1 MLPIFLLLPPEPPL
15 HPDYVQHFLTSPPIF
30 LLLLPPSQPPL
41 HPDSVQR
48 FPTSQPLIHLFLT
61 LPLPTE
67 DLLFLH
73 QIFLLCARHLAVR
86 FPTLLHWNLTLPP
99 VKGRFALTAILA
111 SLC

>member
-15 HPDYVQHFLTSPPIF
+15 HPDSVQHFLTSPLIF
-30 LLLLPPSQPPL
+30 LLLPLSQPPL

-48 FPTSQPLIHLFLT
+48 FPTSQPLIHPFLT

-73 QIFLLCARHLAVR
+73 QICLLLLAVR

-99 VKGRFALTAILA
+99 VRGRFALTAILA